1 MVRFLVIPL
10 AALFVM
16 AACSDEQTSSPPLT
30 PTAATL
36 ATATPDATAIP
47 AATATRT
54 PAPTP
59 TPTPTPEPPPF
70 NPGPVI
76 LPTVGLPPATPTA
89 TATDPLTATL
99 RPIGRRVAVLRE
111 LFELTPLETTVI
123 TRAELGIRLREDL
136 DEDLDEIAQRQA
148 LYAVLGIMDKDASL
162 HDLLL
167 SLYQEQV
174 IGLFDSEDKRLYIVS
189 DTDEIG
195 ALDEVTYAHEF
206 THGLQQQHFDIHS
219 TQKSLEGNSDQA
231 LAYRG
236 VVEGDATLAE
246 RIYLFQQMDD
256 ERRAQIA
263 EDAAALDST
272 PLDSAPHVIQRQFI
286 FPYREGLEFVATILA
301 AASWPAVGS
310 WRSVNQLHEDI
321 PRSTEQVL
329 HPEKYAAKEEPI
341 EVVLPDVTSVLGGD
355 WMVLREDTLGE
366 FLLLAY
372 LEDHIAPEEA
382 DAAAAGWGGDSYALF
397 EGPEGALLLQ
407 TVIAWDGEDDA
418 QEFFDAFVQF
428 TSARTGAE
436 WQTVEGDPSAQ
447 TIALPGQVIFAALE
461 GSRTTLVFAPD
472 TDTLE
477 TAVGAPGAG

>member
-1 MVRFLVIPL
+1 M
-10 AALFVM
+10 
-16 AACSDEQTSSPPLT
+16 
-30 PTAATL
+30 
-36 ATATPDATAIP
+36 
-47 AATATRT
+47 
-54 PAPTP
+54 
-59 TPTPTPEPPPF
+59 
-70 NPGPVI
+70 
-76 LPTVGLPPATPTA
+76 
-89 TATDPLTATL
+89 
-99 RPIGRRVAVLRE
+99 LRE

-123 TRAELGIRLREDL
+123 TRDELGIRMREDL

-167 SLYQEQV
+167 SLYREQV
-174 IGLFDSEDKRLYIVS
+174 IGLFDSEEKQLYIVS
-189 DTDEIG
+189 DADEIG
-195 ALDEVTYAHEF
+195 ALDEATYAQEF

-219 TQKSLEGNSDQA
+219 TKKSLEGNSDQA

-246 RIYLFQQMDD
+246 TVYMFQHMDD
-256 ERRAQIA
+256 EQRAQIA

-272 PLDSAPHVIQRQFI
+272 PLESAPHAIRREFI
-286 FPYREGLEFVATILA
+286 FPYREGPQFVFTILSA
-301 AASWPAVGS
+301 AGS
-310 WRSVNQLHEDI
+310 WRSVNQLYEDI
-321 PRSTEQVL
+321 PRSTEQIL
-329 HPEKYAAKEEPI
+329 HPEKYVAKEEPI
-341 EVVLPDVTSVLGGD
+341 EVILPDVSSALGGD

-382 DAAAAGWGGDSYALF
+382 DAAAAGWGGDAYALF
-397 EGPEGALLLQ
+397 EGPEGALVLQ

-436 WQTVEGDPSAQ
+436 WQPVEGDPSAQ
-447 TIALPGQVIFAALE
+447 TIASPGQVIFAALK

-472 TDTLE
+472 ADTLE
-477 TAVGAPGAG
+477 TAVGAAGAG

>member
-16 AACSDEQTSSPPLT
+16 AACSSEQTSSPLLT
-30 PTAATL
+30 PSPSPATL
-36 ATATPDATAIP
+36 ATAAPDPTAIP
-47 AATATRT
+47 TPTRTAT
-54 PAPTP
+54 PA
-59 TPTPTPEPPPF
+59 PTPTPEPPPF

-123 TRAELGIRLREDL
+123 TRDGLRIRLRENL

-148 LYAVLGIMDKDASL
+148 LYTVLGIMDKDASL
-162 HDLLL
+162 PDLLL
-167 SLYQEQV
+167 GLYGEQV
-174 IGLFDSEDKRLYIVS
+174 IGLFDSEEERLYIVS

-195 ALDEVTYAHEF
+195 PLDEATYAHEF

-236 VVEGDATLAE
+236 LVEGDATLAE
-246 RIYLFQQMDD
+246 TIYMFQQMDD
-256 ERRAQIA
+256 EQRAQIA

-272 PLDSAPHVIQRQFI
+272 PLDSAPHVIQREFI
-286 FPYREGLEFVATILA
+286 FPYREGPQFVFTILSA
-301 AASWPAVGS
+301 DGS
-310 WRSVNQLHEDI
+310 WRSVDQVYEDI
-321 PRSTEQVL
+321 PLSTEQIL
-329 HPEKYAAKEEPI
+329 HPEKYVAKEEPI

-372 LEDHIAPEEA
+372 LEDHITAEEA
-382 DAAAAGWGGDSYALF
+382 DAAAAGWGGDAYALF

-436 WQTVEGDPSAQ
+436 WQPVEGHPTAQ

-461 GSRTTLVFAPD
+461 GSLTTLVFAPD

-477 TAVGAPGAG
+477 TAVGAHGAG

>member
-1 MVRFLVIPL
+1 M
-10 AALFVM
+10 
-16 AACSDEQTSSPPLT
+16 
-30 PTAATL
+30 
-36 ATATPDATAIP
+36 
-47 AATATRT
+47 
-54 PAPTP
+54 
-59 TPTPTPEPPPF
+59 
-70 NPGPVI
+70 
-76 LPTVGLPPATPTA
+76 
-89 TATDPLTATL
+89 
-99 RPIGRRVAVLRE
+99 LRE

-123 TRAELGIRLREDL
+123 TREELSIRLREDL

-148 LYAVLGIMDKDASL
+148 LYRVLGIMDKDASL

-167 SLYQEQV
+167 SLYREQV
-174 IGLFDSEDKRLYIVS
+174 IGLFDSEERQLYIVS
-189 DTDEIG
+189 DADEIR
-195 ALDEVTYAHEF
+195 ALDEITYAHEF

-219 TQKSLEGNSDQA
+219 AKKSLEGNSDQA

-256 ERRAQIA
+256 EQRAQIA

-272 PLDSAPHVIQRQFI
+272 PFESAPHVIQREFI

-310 WRSVNQLHEDI
+310 WRSVNQLHDDI
-321 PRSTEQVL
+321 PRSTEQIL
-329 HPEKYAAKEEPI
+329 HPEKYIAKEEPV
-341 EVVLPDVTSVLGGD
+341 EVILPDVTFVLGGD
-355 WMVLREDTLGE
+355 WMVLGEDTLGE

-372 LEDHIAPEEA
+372 LEDHLAPEEA
-382 DAAAAGWGGDSYALF
+382 DAAATGWGGDAYALF

-428 TSARTGAE
+428 TSSRTGAE
-436 WQTVEGDPSAQ
+436 WQPVEGDSSAQ
-447 TIALPGQVIFAALE
+447 TIVLPGQVIFAALE
-461 GSRTTLVFAPD
+461 RSQTTLVFAPD

-477 TAVGAPGAG
+477 AAVGAP

>member
-1 MVRFLVIPL
+1 
-10 AALFVM
+10 M
-16 AACSDEQTSSPPLT
+16 AACSKEQTSSPPLT
-30 PTAATL
+30 PSPSLATL
-36 ATATPDATAIP
+36 ATVAPDPTAIP
-47 AATATRT
+47 APTATRT

-59 TPTPTPEPPPF
+59 TPAPEPPPF
-70 NPGPVI
+70 DPGPVI
-76 LPTVGLPPATPTA
+76 LPTVGLPSATPTA
-89 TATDPLTATL
+89 TLTDPLTATL

-111 LFELTPLETTVI
+111 LFELTSLETTVI
-123 TRAELGIRLREDL
+123 TRDELGIRLREDL
-136 DEDLDEIAQRQA
+136 DEDKDEIAQRQA

-167 SLYQEQV
+167 GLYGEQV
-174 IGLFDSEDKRLYIVS
+174 IGLFDSEEEQLYIVS

-195 ALDEVTYAHEF
+195 AMDEATYAHEF
-206 THGLQQQHFDIHS
+206 THGLQQRHFDIHS
-219 TQKSLEGNSDQA
+219 VRESLEGNSDQA

-246 RIYLFQQMDD
+246 RIYVFQQMD
-256 ERRAQIA
+256 EAQRAQIA
-263 EDAAALDST
+263 EESAALDST
-272 PLDSAPHVIQRQFI
+272 PLDSAPHVIQREFI
-286 FPYREGLEFVATILA
+286 FPYREGFEFVATILA

-321 PRSTEQVL
+321 PLSTEQIL

-341 EVVLPDVTSVLGGD
+341 EVILPDVASVLGGD

-366 FLLLAY
+366 FFLLTY
-372 LEDHIAPEEA
+372 REDQIAQEA
-382 DAAAAGWGGDSYALF
+382 ADGAAAGWGGDAYALF

-436 WQTVEGDPSAQ
+436 WQPIEGDPSAQ

-472 TDTLE
+472 TDTLDA
-477 TAVGAPGAG
+477 AVGAP

>member
-1 MVRFLVIPL
+1 
-10 AALFVM
+10 M
-16 AACSDEQTSSPPLT
+16 ATDP
-30 PTAATL
+30 
-36 ATATPDATAIP
+36 TAIP
-47 AATATRT
+47 APTATR
-54 PAPTP
+54 

-89 TATDPLTATL
+89 TPTDALSATL
-99 RPIGRRVAVLRE
+99 RPIGRRVAALRE
-111 LFELTPLETTVI
+111 LFELTPLKTTVI
-123 TRAELGIRLREDL
+123 TRDELGVRVREDL

-148 LYAVLGIMDKDASL
+148 LYMVLGIMDEDASL
-162 HDLLL
+162 HDLLV
-167 SLYQEQV
+167 SLYREQV
-174 IGLFDSEDKRLYIVS
+174 IGLFDSETQQLYIVS
-189 DTDEIG
+189 DTEEIR
-195 ALDEVTYAHEF
+195 ALDEVTYVHEF

-219 TQKSLEGNSDQA
+219 TKKSLEGNSDQA

-256 ERRAQIA
+256 EQRAQIA
-263 EDAAALDST
+263 EDAAALDS
-272 PLDSAPHVIQRQFI
+272 PLESAPHVIQREFI
-286 FPYREGLEFVATILA
+286 FPYREGLEFVGTILA

-329 HPEKYAAKEEPI
+329 HPEKYLAKEEPI
-341 EVVLPDVTSVLGGD
+341 EVILPDVTSVLGGD

-372 LEDHIAPEEA
+372 LEDHISPEEA
-382 DAAAAGWGGDSYALF
+382 GAAAAGWGGDAYVLF
-397 EGPEGALLLQ
+397 EGPQGALLLQ

-428 TSARTGAE
+428 TSARTDAE
-436 WQTVEGDPSAQ
+436 WQPIEGGPSAQ

-461 GSRTTLVFAPD
+461 GSQTTLVFAPD